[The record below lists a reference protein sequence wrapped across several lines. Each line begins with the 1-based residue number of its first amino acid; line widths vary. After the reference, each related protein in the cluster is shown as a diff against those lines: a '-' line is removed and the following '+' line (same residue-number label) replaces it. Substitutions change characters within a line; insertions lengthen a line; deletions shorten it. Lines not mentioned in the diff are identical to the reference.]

1 MKEII
6 IELIIKYGLEIVLIA
21 ITINL
26 LTTIIKYPIKL
37 LAKKTN
43 DSSKITRF
51 IVFIPILIGYVICYL
66 YVKYTTNNFVFNNDF
81 TRLWLTTSGLS
92 ITFYAVFEKL
102 IFSKKKVLTN
112 DDLNLVK
119 ESLNNLEKILKEI
132 TPSINEDKQI
142 NKLILRGKKNE
153 KITSEEK

>member
-21 ITINL
+21 LTINL

-43 DSSKITRF
+43 DSCKITRL
-51 IVFIPILIGYVICYL
+51 IVFFPILIGYVICYL
-66 YVKYTTNNFVFNNDF
+66 YVKYTTDNFVFNNEF
-81 TRLWLTTSGLS
+81 ARLWLTTSSLS
-92 ITFYAVFEKL
+92 ITFYAVFEKM
-102 IFSKKKVLTN
+102 IFSKNKVLTN

>member
-66 YVKYTTNNFVFNNDF
+66 YVKYTTNNFVFNNEF

>member
-21 ITINL
+21 LTINL

-66 YVKYTTNNFVFNNDF
+66 YVKYTTNNFVFNNEF

>member
-21 ITINL
+21 LTINL

-43 DSSKITRF
+43 DSCKITRL
-51 IVFIPILIGYVICYL
+51 IVFFPILIGYVICYL
-66 YVKYTTNNFVFNNDF
+66 YVKYTTNNFVFNNEF
-81 TRLWLTTSGLS
+81 ARLWLTTSSLS
-92 ITFYAVFEKL
+92 ITFYAVFEKM
-102 IFSKKKVLTN
+102 IFTKNKVLTN

-153 KITSEEK
+153 KIASEEK